1 MPRRDLWQRYRK
13 NRAALLGLSV
23 FGVVAVTAIVGP
35 LLYTSDP
42 WALATRPF
50 LWPGDQRSFPLG
62 SDAMGRDVLAGLIHG
77 AWVSLLIGL
86 AATAASVGIGT
97 TVGALAGYFS
107 GWVDDVLMR
116 LTEVF
121 QTIPNF
127 IFVIVL
133 VTIFKPAIRTIVL
146 AIAIVSWP
154 PIARLVRAEFLTLRR
169 REFVQACIVLGMT
182 ETRIIWRQILPN
194 CLAPVVVF
202 GSIMVATAILVEAG
216 LAFLGLGD
224 PNVMSWGKMIGDG
237 RGALRTAWYLS
248 AIPGVAILLTV
259 LSLNLVGEGLNDA
272 LNPRI
277 DQRGRRF

>member
-1 MPRRDLWQRYRK
+1 VPRRDLWQRYGR
-13 NRAALLGLSV
+13 NRAAVLGLGV
-23 FGVVAVTAIVGP
+23 FGAVAVTAIVGP
-35 LLYTSDP
+35 LLYTGDP
-42 WALATRPF
+42 WAMVTRPF

-107 GWVDDVLMR
+107 GWVDDALMR

-182 ETRIIWRQILPN
+182 ESRIIWRQILPN
-194 CLAPVVVF
+194 CLAPVIVF

-237 RGALRTAWYLS
+237 RGSLRTAWYLS
-248 AIPGVAILLTV
+248 AIPGIAILLTV

-277 DQRGRRF
+277 AQRGRH

>member
-1 MPRRDLWQRYRK
+1 MPRRGLWQRYRK
-13 NRAALLGLSV
+13 NRAAVLGLSV
-23 FGVVAVTAIVGP
+23 FGVVAATAIVGP
-35 LLYTSDP
+35 LLYNSDP

-50 LWPGDQRSFPLG
+50 LWPGDRPGFPLG
-62 SDAMGRDVLAGLIHG
+62 SDAMGRDVLAGVIHG

-86 AATAASVGIGT
+86 TATGTAVGIGT
-97 TVGALAGYFS
+97 TIGAFAGYFR
-107 GWVDDVLMR
+107 GWVDDALMR

-133 VTIFKPAIRTIVL
+133 VAIFKPSIRTIVL

-169 REFVQACIVLGMT
+169 REFVQACIALGMS
-182 ETRIIWRQILPN
+182 ESRIIWRQILPN
-194 CLAPVVVF
+194 CLAPVIVL

-237 RGALRTAWYLS
+237 RGSLRTAWYLS

-272 LNPRI
+272 LNPRL
-277 DQRGRRF
+277 DQR

>member
-1 MPRRDLWQRYRK
+1 MPGRGLWRRYRK
-13 NRAALLGLSV
+13 NRAALLGLGL
-23 FGVVAVTAIVGP
+23 FGAVAATAVVGP
-35 LLYTSDP
+35 LLYRSDP
-42 WALATRPF
+42 WALATRPL
-50 LWPGDQRSFPLG
+50 LWPGARAGFPLG
-62 SDAMGRDVLAGLIHG
+62 SDAMGRDVLAGVVNG

-86 AATAASVGIGT
+86 TATAAAVGIGT
-97 TVGALAGYFS
+97 TIGAVAGYFR
-107 GWVDDVLMR
+107 GWVDDALMR

-133 VTIFKPAIRTIVL
+133 VAIFKPSIRTIVL

-154 PIARLVRAEFLTLRR
+154 PIARLVRAEFLTLRQ
-169 REFVQACIVLGMT
+169 REFVQACVVLGMS
-182 ETRIIWRQILPN
+182 EPRIIWRQILPN
-194 CLAPVVVF
+194 CLAPVIVL

-237 RGALRTAWYLS
+237 RGSLRTAWYLS

-272 LNPRI
+272 LNPRLEK
-277 DQRGRRF
+277 R

>member
-97 TVGALAGYFS
+97 TVGAFAGYFS
-107 GWVDDVLMR
+107 GWVDDALMR

-169 REFVQACIVLGMT
+169 REFVQACIVLGMS
-182 ETRIIWRQILPN
+182 ESRIIWRQILPN

-237 RGALRTAWYLS
+237 RGSLRTAWYLS

-277 DQRGRRF
+277 DQRGHRF